1 MQPLPPLRALQIF
14 AAVGRCGSIVAAAGE
29 LGISAGAVSQQ
40 IKSLE
45 SALGRQL
52 FHRRARGL
60 ELTDIGRGYLPTVQA
75 AGIAALDDDLPQR
88 RDALAVSE
96 TRVWHGGVCLSLAS
110 TSPRTVVDG
119 VSEVV

>member
-1 MQPLPPLRALQIF
+1 MARLPPLNWLRAFEASARALSF
-14 AAVGRCGSIVAAAGE
+14 TEAAQE
-29 LGISAGAVSQQ
+29 LHMTQSAVSQQ

-75 AGIAALDDDLPQR
+75 AFNQWHAESGRPMCQLSMM
-88 RDALAVSE
+88 LAF
-96 TRVWHGGVCLSLAS
+96 
-110 TSPRTVVDG
+110 TVNH
-119 VSEVV
+119 